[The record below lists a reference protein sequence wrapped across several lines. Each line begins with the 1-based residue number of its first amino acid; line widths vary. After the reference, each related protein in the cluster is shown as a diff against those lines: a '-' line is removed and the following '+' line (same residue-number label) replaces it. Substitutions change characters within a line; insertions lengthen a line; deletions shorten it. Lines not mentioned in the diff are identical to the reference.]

1 MMITEKDEF
10 IYHEMIVHTPMASN
24 PNIKDVLVIGA
35 GDGGTVRELCRYKN
49 ISSITMVEIDE
60 EVVNVS
66 LEFFPNVSQSL
77 KRDSRVNLLFQDGI
91 TFVENSNDKSYDLII
106 VDSTDPIGP
115 GEGLFSLN
123 FYNNCY
129 RILKDDGILVNQ
141 SESPYYPFNIKR
153 T

>member
-1 MMITEKDEF
+1 
-10 IYHEMIVHTPMASN
+10 
-24 PNIKDVLVIGA
+24 
-35 GDGGTVRELCRYKN
+35 
-49 ISSITMVEIDE
+49 MVEIDE

-141 SESPYYPFNIKR
+141 SESPYYPFNIKELKR
-153 T
+153 SAS